1 MSVEDQKKNVIQY
14 YWNQAVES
22 LESAER
28 EFNARSFNFAVNR
41 TYYAAFYAV
50 TAALLDRNLKFVKHS
65 GVKAAFH
72 KELIKTGLLER
83 KWSIVYDRLFE
94 DRQQSDYVA
103 LVSFEPDFIKEQITL
118 CCELLDVIRL
128 LIASLNDEKK

>member
-1 MSVEDQKKNVIQY
+1 MSGEEQKKLAVQY
-14 YWNQAVES
+14 YWNQAIES

-28 EFNARSFNFAVNR
+28 EFNAGSFNFAVNR
-41 TYYAAFYAV
+41 AYYAAFYAV

-72 KELIKTGLLER
+72 KELIKTGLLDR

-94 DRQQSDYVA
+94 DRQQGDYLA
-103 LVSFEPDFIKEQITL
+103 LVSFEPDFIKKQITL
-118 CCELLDVIRL
+118 CGGLLDAIKP
-128 LIASLNDEKK
+128 LISSLDDVKK

>member
-1 MSVEDQKKNVIQY
+1 MSGGEEQKKNAIRY
-14 YWNQAVES
+14 YWDLAVES

-28 EFNARSFNFAVNR
+28 EFNARSFNFAINR
-41 TYYAAFYAV
+41 AYYAVFYAV
-50 TAALLDRNLKFVKHS
+50 TAVLLDRNFKFVKHS

-94 DRQQSDYVA
+94 DRQQGDYS
-103 LVSFEPDFIKEQITL
+103 LWFHSN
-118 CCELLDVIRL
+118 
-128 LIASLNDEKK
+128 LIL